1 MRLRWLSRPHFR
13 GYQLR
18 LLLRQSLQNPP
29 IRGSRSLLLLRDYLL
44 LRGCQEHQQSQR
56 HLLFR
61 CFRGCLLR
69 QPGLQRS
76 FHQQRQLHH
85 YRHQQHLFRDFLHY
99 RVLLECLC

>member
-29 IRGSRSLLLLRDYLL
+29 IRGFHLHQQN
-44 LRGCQEHQQSQR
+44 RGYQHLPGCLAHQQSQR

-85 YRHQQHLFRDFLHY
+85 CRRRLRFAPGFQHY
-99 RVLLECLC
+99 RVLLECLS